1 MAEHFKCCPRCGQIV
16 ITHADVVRCATCAEL
31 ERRPQGESMRL
42 FAPAPAQL
50 EGQTYLE
57 LEPAGETDAGALF

>member
-1 MAEHFKCCPRCGQIV
+1 
-16 ITHADVVRCATCAEL
+16 
-31 ERRPQGESMRL
+31 MRL